1 MWNVLT
7 YIRLDDKTLWFVMP
21 VIIWGVA
28 VIIHYVLTIVLFDD
42 WWGQTEEQIAERL
55 TKG

>member
-1 MWNVLT
+1 
-7 YIRLDDKTLWFVMP
+7 MP